1 MAGDILDT
9 LKQRISERQ
18 ENEVDF
24 SVNIE
29 KNDCFLEITG
39 VLATKIVEDRIS
51 DAMMAANAY
60 NSKSLLGKL
69 IVVSNSGQ
77 MFFKIQYV
85 MGDETD
91 AIEIGNALVEY
102 IFDQMEVLRRWAAD
116 VNKNGCTAGEV
127 KAVQERRE
135 FNYDKFSKAFEVYEQ
150 LTQTLQIYRIS
161 YRNIPN
167 YMEVRCRIDGTDQ
180 GYSYYIEVKPDLG
193 ELQFLAVLSEAVPKT
208 DVQKFIEWCMD
219 LNRKVWGCFYIDSKS
234 GEVIYDL
241 TTAYSSCMVS
251 SDWIAAQ
258 IAMTENAISVW
269 NREIAE
275 LS

>member
-102 IFDQMEVLRRWAAD
+102 IFDRMEVLRRWAAD

-193 ELQFLAVLSEAVPKT
+193 KLQFLAVLSGAVPET
-208 DVQKFIEWCMD
+208 DIQELAEWCMD
-219 LNRKVWGCFYIDSKS
+219 LNRNIWGCFYIDSKS
-234 GEVIYDL
+234 GKVIYDL
-241 TTAYSSCMVS
+241 TTAYSGCTVA

-258 IAMTENAISVW
+258 IAMAEKAISVW
-269 NREIAE
+269 DQKSAE